1 MPCVH
6 RKKAKKKA
14 VNMQFFI
21 YFIVIPCNNEDEILS
36 GNCQAARNAFEITYS
51 YCEFGE
57 NEGIRITCEY

>member
-6 RKKAKKKA
+6 KKQEKKKT

-21 YFIVIPCNNEDEILS
+21 QVIVIPCNNEDKILF
-36 GNCQAARNAFEITYS
+36 GNCQTARNAFEIPYS

-57 NEGIRITCEY
+57 NEGICITCEY